1 MMKAKKPRHWAF
13 ATLRQL
19 GVLAAVV
26 AAVFFLNTQVLQVVY
41 VPTGSMEPTLPSRS
55 FAAGFRHPK
64 DLKRYDII
72 TFWQGDAVL
81 VKRVIGL
88 PGETIEVRDGHVYA
102 DGKRLKEDFCREPME
117 TEEGTWEVPEDS
129 YFVLGDNRNHSTD
142 SRRFGAVRQDD
153 VIAKLWK

>member
-102 DGKRLKEDFCREPME
+102 DGKRLRGFLQGTHGDGRRHLGGPGGQLFCLGGQPEPLHGQPQVWGGP
-117 TEEGTWEVPEDS
+117 TG
-129 YFVLGDNRNHSTD
+129 
-142 SRRFGAVRQDD
+142 
-153 VIAKLWK
+153 